1 MEKATDD
8 KNMLVRKE
16 ENIRIIELGINER
29 SEFFECQN
37 QEQYFDYKIREV
49 QIVCKIHISIMT
61 SSKLETLLLQQPKPI
76 ETGSLRHFDKLCST
90 CISEK

>member
-1 MEKATDD
+1 MLYHRISHKIKKYEAILISNSRSVSKKTMEKATYD

-37 QEQYFDYKIREV
+37 
-49 QIVCKIHISIMT
+49 
-61 SSKLETLLLQQPKPI
+61 
-76 ETGSLRHFDKLCST
+76 
-90 CISEK
+90 